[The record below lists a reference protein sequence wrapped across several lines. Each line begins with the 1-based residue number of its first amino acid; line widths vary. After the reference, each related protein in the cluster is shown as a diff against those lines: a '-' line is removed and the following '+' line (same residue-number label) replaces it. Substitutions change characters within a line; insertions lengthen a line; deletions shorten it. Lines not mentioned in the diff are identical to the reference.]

1 VVIGGINP
9 GEPGSLIMFM
19 GSFPHTID
27 TKGRVSIPKD
37 FRAQLAGSGDNL
49 EFVIT
54 WGMSGHCLWAYPRE
68 TWEEMLSKIRNSKP
82 STSKDAFVRTF
93 VGGAHPCGV
102 DRLGRVLVPP
112 ILRDGVGLTKNVV
125 VVGAIE
131 KIEIWDADRFQA
143 DRQSEASLSRARAYY
158 DSDDFHLQ

>member
-1 VVIGGINP
+1 
-9 GEPGSLIMFM
+9 MFM